1 MRTIGLFDALGLSAA
16 CTSAQNSDPQIW
28 SGMSNF
34 AQRYNFAVRAFVL
47 FASLVLSAAPTFAQ
61 SSDPQIWSGVF
72 STTQAERGRM
82 VFTSHCARCH
92 GPNRSL
98 SDDVFMLHWE
108 GHNLA
113 RLFRKIKESMP
124 PGTDSALTDAEKLD
138 ALAYILQQNR
148 FPEGQQDLSD
158 NETSLEGIS
167 IVPRGGPRPLPT
179 GAVVEVIGCLAQTPT
194 SIWQVTN
201 ATEPAPTV
209 LGEKRD
215 APDAGRSTIDDGRST
230 FQLLS
235 PYPNPAPHAGRKV
248 RVKGL
253 LIRNPA
259 GDRINVMALE
269 PIGDGCAP

>member
-1 MRTIGLFDALGLSAA
+1 VVRTFLLFASLGLSAA
-16 CTSAQNSDPQIW
+16 T
-28 SGMSNF
+28 
-34 AQRYNFAVRAFVL
+34 
-47 FASLVLSAAPTFAQ
+47 TFAQ

-72 STTQAERGRM
+72 STSQAERGRT

-98 SDDVFMLHWE
+98 NDDVFMLHWE

-124 PGTDSALTDAEKLD
+124 PGTDSALTDTEKLD

-158 NETSLEGIS
+158 NETSLEGIR
-167 IVPRGGPRPLPT
+167 ILPRGGPRPMRT
-179 GAVVEVIGCLAQTPT
+179 GAVVEVIGCLTQTPA
-194 SIWQVTN
+194 SSWLVTN

-215 APDAGRSTIDDGRST
+215 PADDGRSTPLRAPRYGGQAMDPPSRSALGRASDGQST

-235 PYPNPAPHAGRKV
+235 PYPNPAPHAGRRV
-248 RVKGL
+248 QVKGL

-269 PIGDGCAP
+269 PIGDSCAP